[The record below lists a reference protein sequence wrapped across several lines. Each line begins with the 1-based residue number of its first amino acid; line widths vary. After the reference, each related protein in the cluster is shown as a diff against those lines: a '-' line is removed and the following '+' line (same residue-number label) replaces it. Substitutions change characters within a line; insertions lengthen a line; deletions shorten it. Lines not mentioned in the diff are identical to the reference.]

1 MHVWSVASVL
11 SDFLRSQ
18 EVDRQAPLSLGF
30 SRQEYWSG
38 LPHPPPGD
46 LSNPAIKHCPLLQAD
61 TLVTELGLPVH
72 HQLPE
77 FTQTHIHRVI
87 DAI

>member
-1 MHVWSVASVL
+1 MHVCSVVSFM
-11 SDFLRSQ
+11 SEFLRSQ

-46 LSNPAIKHCPLLQAD
+46 LPNPGIKHCPALQAD
-61 TLVTELGLPVH
+61 TLLTEPPGKPIKIRILN
-72 HQLPE
+72 
-77 FTQTHIHRVI
+77 
-87 DAI
+87 